1 VESLLDLLKLEG
13 AIDVPVDVDDAVEL
27 SQYAAQTRY
36 PGDWEPVTDEEA
48 DTAIAMAERVMAWA
62 ESQLGPVG

>member
-1 VESLLDLLKLEG
+1 MEVLLDLLKLEG
-13 AIDVPVDVDDAVEL
+13 AIDVPVDIDDAIDL

-48 DTAIAMAERVMAWA
+48 DAAIAMAERVMAWV
-62 ESQLGPVG
+62 ESQIGPEG

>member
-1 VESLLDLLKLEG
+1 MVRG
-13 AIDVPVDVDDAVEL
+13 AG
-27 SQYAAQTRY
+27 QYVAQTRY

-62 ESQLGPVG
+62 ESQLGPEG